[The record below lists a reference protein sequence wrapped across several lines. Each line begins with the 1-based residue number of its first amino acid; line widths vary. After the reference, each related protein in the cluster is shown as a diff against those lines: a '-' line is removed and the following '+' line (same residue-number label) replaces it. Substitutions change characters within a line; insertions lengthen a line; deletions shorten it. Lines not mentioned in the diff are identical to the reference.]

1 MPRSFFSF
9 HHTKLPA
16 YFEEQKKYHLAHQ
29 CVPVVFAYFA
39 QSAGALTFGFCVPLA
54 SYNNFD
60 LGYGVTSK
68 IWDKVFGT
76 ELMLNKKEKNAM
88 GL

>member
-1 MPRSFFSF
+1 MRSRKSI
-9 HHTKLPA
+9 TLPTSA
-16 YFEEQKKYHLAHQ
+16 F
-29 CVPVVFAYFA
+29 PVVFAYFA
-39 QSAGALTFGFCVPLA
+39 QSAGALTFSICVPLT

>member
-1 MPRSFFSF
+1 MRNKRSTTLPTSAFSVV
-9 HHTKLPA
+9 LA
-16 YFEEQKKYHLAHQ
+16 YIVQT
-29 CVPVVFAYFA
+29 
-39 QSAGALTFGFCVPLA
+39 AGALTFGICVPLA

-76 ELMLNKKEKNAM
+76 ELKLNKKEKNAM